1 MSKGPQWWVKIADF
15 GISKRAVEGLTALR
29 TLVGT
34 PAFAA
39 PEVLG
44 YGCGSMNDRHGDPY
58 THAVDIW
65 STGVIM
71 FLILTG
77 EIDLQSLQRYGL
89 GSINFPLKP
98 LHARSISESGCD
110 LTQALMARKPQQRP
124 TAKQSLQHTWL
135 TQLDGNETHVPT
147 RYFSQAYCNH
157 LR

>member
-1 MSKGPQWWVKIADF
+1 VNKGPQWWVKIADF
-15 GISKRAVEGLTALR
+15 GISKRAVEGLTAFHTR
-29 TLVGT
+29 AGT
-34 PAFAA
+34 IAFAA
-39 PEVLG
+39 PEVLWN
-44 YGCGSMNDRHGDPY
+44 GSTNQGPGDTY
-58 THAVDIW
+58 TNAVDIW